1 LNLHEMITRDLQ
13 EVMDRLDGADIV
25 SPTYLADTLLADY
38 GGEGTDPRLR
48 YTGRE
53 HLKQMA
59 RKMLAGRYSHEGE
72 DSEAHQGELF
82 SGHLQTRYPIPRS
95 ASDEPVYKL
104 LGALT
109 RDELAWN
116 VRSLRASAKARLL
129 HADALEA
136 WAQSHREAA

>member
-1 LNLHEMITRDLQ
+1 LNLHETITRDLQ
-13 EVMDRLDGADIV
+13 EVIDRLGGADTM

-38 GGEGTDPRLR
+38 GGEDTDPRLR

-59 RKMLAGRYSHEGE
+59 RKVLAGRYGHEG
-72 DSEAHQGELF
+72 DDNEAHQGELF
-82 SGHLQTRYPIPRS
+82 SGHLQPRYPIPR
-95 ASDEPVYKL
+95 AAGEEPVYKL

-109 RDELAWN
+109 PEELAWN

-136 WAQSHREAA
+136 WAQSHRDAE

>member
-1 LNLHEMITRDLQ
+1 MNLHETITRDLQ
-13 EVMDRLDGADIV
+13 EVIDRLGGADTM

-38 GGEGTDPRLR
+38 GGEDTDPRLR

-59 RKMLAGRYSHEGE
+59 RKVLAGRYGHEGD

-82 SGHLQTRYPIPRS
+82 SGHLQPRYPIPR
-95 ASDEPVYKL
+95 AAGDEPVYKL

-109 RDELAWN
+109 PEELAWN

-136 WAQSHREAA
+136 WAQSHRDAE

>member
-1 LNLHEMITRDLQ
+1 MNLHEMITRDLQ
-13 EVMDRLDGADIV
+13 EVMDRVDGAVIV
-25 SPTYLADTLLADY
+25 SPAYLADTLLADY
-38 GGEGTDPRLR
+38 GGEDTDPRLR

-59 RKMLAGRYSHEGE
+59 RKMLAGRFSHEGDE
-72 DSEAHQGELF
+72 GEAHQGELF

-109 RDELAWN
+109 PAELAWN

-136 WAQSHREAA
+136 WAQSHRKAA